1 MERESLLIPVIT
13 DKLHGGKPS
22 LVLKISEL
30 SFQKGIGAQAQIA
43 NLPSNSI
50 FRPNLWI
57 VNSSIVMLKFKDN
70 C

>member
-13 DKLHGGKPS
+13 DKLHGEKAFT
-22 LVLKISEL
+22 VLKISEL
-30 SFQKGIGAQAQIA
+30 SFQKGIGVQAQIA

-57 VNSSIVMLKFKDN
+57 LPERSNAQIQR
-70 C
+70 